1 MNTDTGLEL
10 ASEGRS
16 KLTLLGGIITAVIAA
31 AGLIGSG
38 AILMTTITHLLDNSP
53 LYAAKHLVVAVMW
66 VVFFIALL
74 VAGIQLVKSGLS
86 RRLYNLV
93 PGISLYFA
101 GLALMVNGF
110 YFFIHQ
116 QFLFAA
122 VAIILGLVLVV
133 AEWGTETI

>member
-1 MNTDTGLEL
+1 MNTDAELEL

-16 KLTLLGGIITAVIAA
+16 KLTMLGGIIAAVVAA

-38 AILMTTITHLLDNSP
+38 AILITTLTHFLDNSP

-86 RRLYNLV
+86 RRMYNLV
-93 PGISLYFA
+93 PGIS
-101 GLALMVNGF
+101 

-122 VAIILGLVLVV
+122 VAIILGLVLVL